1 MKVPFNDLSRIHN
14 PIKNNVL
21 SKFSKVIDKNDF
33 ILNNDVNT
41 FEKNFSKY
49 TNQKYSISCANG
61 TDAIELILRGLGI
74 GKNDEVI
81 VPVNTY
87 IATSFAVD
95 NVGAKPVFVDNDQY
109 YLINIEKIKEKINKN
124 TKAIIGVNLYGQM
137 CNVKELKKLCK
148 DYNLYFIEDAAQAHG
163 ATQSSLNIGDNSIA
177 ASYSFYPGKNLG
189 AWGDGGIVT
198 TNSYS
203 LYKKLFKIR
212 NFGSEIKYYHE
223 MKGVNTK
230 LQPIQAI
237 LLNEKLK
244 YIDQWNNE
252 RRGIAE
258 TYLDAF
264 DGIKKLKLPKKYFSN
279 THVWHLFVIE
289 VANRNKFIAHCKDN
303 NIETGIHYPYPII
316 KQKAY
321 KDHFQN
327 KEVFEESFSQYYKLV
342 TLPVFPK
349 MQKKEVTHVIKTV
362 KNYFK

>member
-1 MKVPFNDLSRIHN
+1 MS
-14 PIKNNVL
+14 
-21 SKFSKVIDKNDF
+21 
-33 ILNNDVNT
+33 T
-41 FEKNFSKY
+41 FEKNFSKIY
-49 TNQKYSISCANG
+49 KSKYSISCANG

-74 GKNDEVI
+74 GKDDEVI

-223 MKGVNTK
+223 MRVNTK

-252 RRGIAE
+252 RRE
-258 TYLDAF
+258 LLKLTWLLMN
-264 DGIKKLKLPKKYFSN
+264 KKLKLPKIFLMTMWYHS
-279 THVWHLFVIE
+279 
-289 VANRNKFIAHCKDN
+289 
-303 NIETGIHYPYPII
+303 
-316 KQKAY
+316 
-321 KDHFQN
+321 
-327 KEVFEESFSQYYKLV
+327 
-342 TLPVFPK
+342 
-349 MQKKEVTHVIKTV
+349 
-362 KNYFK
+362 